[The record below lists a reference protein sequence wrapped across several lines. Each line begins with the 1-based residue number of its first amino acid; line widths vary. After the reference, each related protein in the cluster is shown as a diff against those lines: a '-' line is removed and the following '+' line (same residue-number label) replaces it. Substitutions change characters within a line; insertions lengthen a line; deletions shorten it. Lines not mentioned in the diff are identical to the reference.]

1 VIATLAVIFA
11 VIVALSVAGL
21 YHLHRI
27 LDHRNPRIEEETQLV
42 TSASNR
48 SGLFK
53 LIATVWSLTVLAIGV
68 LFVIVSLYWPSAPE
82 VSMCNAELM
91 WKDALNMI
99 INSVATG
106 KTTVESEVLIT
117 VYNPNRIDLKL
128 HSVNGNIFY
137 KGSDVG
143 TIELNSIYADAGTA
157 SDGLGVISFS
167 GFDRAAEIF
176 YDFNVG
182 HKLLLEF
189 ELFVKFSIGSM
200 GEFNLV
206 APRFVMNVN
215 DPPPQ
220 EHCKC
225 KDSSFFYR
233 IDGTEITELEFE

>member
-1 VIATLAVIFA
+1 
-11 VIVALSVAGL
+11 
-21 YHLHRI
+21 
-27 LDHRNPRIEEETQLV
+27 
-42 TSASNR
+42 
-48 SGLFK
+48 
-53 LIATVWSLTVLAIGV
+53 
-68 LFVIVSLYWPSAPE
+68 
-82 VSMCNAELM
+82 MCNAELM

-99 INSVATG
+99 INSVTTG

-117 VYNPNRIDLKL
+117 VYNPNRIDLTL

-143 TIELNSIYADAGTA
+143 TIELNSIYANAGTA
-157 SDGLGVISFS
+157 SDGLGVISFT
-167 GFDRAAEIF
+167 GFDRAAEIL

-189 ELFVKFSIGSM
+189 ELFVNFSIGSM

-225 KDSSFFYR
+225 KDSSMSYR
-233 IDGTEITELEFE
+233 IDGTDITELEFM

>member
-1 VIATLAVIFA
+1 MIF
-11 VIVALSVAGL
+11 VALLALSIAAL

-27 LDHRNPRIEEETQLV
+27 MVVRNQRSEEETRLV
-42 TSASNR
+42 TTGTNR

-53 LIATVWSLTVLAIGV
+53 LIATVWSLAVIAIGV
-68 LFVIVSLYWPSAPE
+68 LFVLVSLYWPSAPE

-99 INSVATG
+99 INSVTTG
-106 KTTVESEVLIT
+106 KTTIESEVLIT
-117 VYNPNRIDLKL
+117 VYNPNRIDLTL

-143 TIELNSIYADAGTA
+143 TIELNSIDATAGTA
-157 SDGLGVISFS
+157 SDGLGVISFN
-167 GFDRAAEIF
+167 GFDRATEIF
-176 YDFNVG
+176 YDFNVQ

-189 ELFVKFSIGSM
+189 ELFVKFSIGSF

-206 APRFVMNVN
+206 APKFVMNVN

-225 KDSSFFYR
+225 KDSSNFHS
-233 IDGTEITELEFE
+233 IEGTETTELEYI